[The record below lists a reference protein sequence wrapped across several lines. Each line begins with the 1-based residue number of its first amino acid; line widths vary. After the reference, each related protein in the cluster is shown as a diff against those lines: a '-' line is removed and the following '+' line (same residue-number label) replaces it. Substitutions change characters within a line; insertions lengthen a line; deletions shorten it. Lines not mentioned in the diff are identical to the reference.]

1 LLVLN
6 GTFEPAIATFRAVLE
21 THSDYLP
28 AREGLGVA
36 LANDKKADEAI
47 KELRLV
53 LKQSPKSVRAHAVLA
68 SLLGGTG
75 DLDGAIDHSRQ
86 TIKLAPNAG
95 HHLLLGELLQKKGLS
110 DEAIQH
116 YRRAAVLNQQSAV
129 AFGRLGSV
137 LLQKGGA
144 DKEARDMLNRAFE
157 LGPNGDVLYQ
167 LAIAEARL
175 GEHEKA
181 LQYLVRI
188 AKDSPNV
195 PSVFQAIGE
204 IEELR
209 GNKKVALSA
218 YIRAHQLLKATEGV
232 KPDAL
237 RVLVDRI
244 QKLQSSS
251 APVE

>member
-1 LLVLN
+1 
-6 GTFEPAIATFRAVLE
+6 
-21 THSDYLP
+21 
-28 AREGLGVA
+28 
-36 LANDKKADEAI
+36 
-47 KELRLV
+47 
-53 LKQSPKSVRAHAVLA
+53 
-68 SLLGGTG
+68 
-75 DLDGAIDHSRQ
+75 
-86 TIKLAPNAG
+86 
-95 HHLLLGELLQKKGLS
+95 
-110 DEAIQH
+110 
-116 YRRAAVLNQQSAV
+116 
-129 AFGRLGSV
+129 
-137 LLQKGGA
+137 
-144 DKEARDMLNRAFE
+144 MLNRAFE

-218 YIRAHQLLKATEGV
+218 YVRAHQLLKSTEGV